1 MCKRQEGKEC
11 QRGEGGGCWGPA
23 KKKNGKTEE
32 SSTWAIMITLRVD
45 LKENERAQGLIS
57 LLPGAEI

>member
-1 MCKRQEGKEC
+1 MPA
-11 QRGEGGGCWGPA
+11 GGGGGGGWGPA

>member
-1 MCKRQEGKEC
+1 MCVKGKRE
-11 QRGEGGGCWGPA
+11 RNASGGGGSWGPA